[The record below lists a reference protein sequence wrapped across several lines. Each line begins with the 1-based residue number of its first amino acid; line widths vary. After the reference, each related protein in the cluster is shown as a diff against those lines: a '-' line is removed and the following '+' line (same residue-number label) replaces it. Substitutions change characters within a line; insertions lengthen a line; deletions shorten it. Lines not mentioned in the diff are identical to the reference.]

1 MAFANVRDYLN
12 TFIIVYKKK
21 KLGSGHFMAIIST
34 EIGYLNKLLII

>member
-21 KLGSGHFMAIIST
+21 VGSGHFVAIIST